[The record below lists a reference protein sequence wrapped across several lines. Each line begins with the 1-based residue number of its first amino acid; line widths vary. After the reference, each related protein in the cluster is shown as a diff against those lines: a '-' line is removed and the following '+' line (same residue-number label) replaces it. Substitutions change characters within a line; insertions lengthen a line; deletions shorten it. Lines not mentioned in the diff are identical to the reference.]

1 MNKSKLTSSALIL
14 YLVTLLVAI
23 YIIVLYVVLDPT
35 KYSFMEAKMN
45 INQISFSLWKS
56 LFYTHIMIGFVSLAL
71 GTIQFTK
78 NAQGSGNNH
87 KILGIIYTTSIFINA
102 LIVPYLAYYA
112 TGGLPSSIAFLTLD
126 TFWIVT
132 TWVGVWRIA
141 QGKSNLHREWM
152 QRSYAL
158 TLVFVTF
165 RLLLSLLSLL
175 LPENLE
181 LANLI
186 SIVMAMVVNLIVVEM
201 YIHKKRKNSIVHP
214 VLTA

>member
-1 MNKSKLTSSALIL
+1 MNNSKLTSSAFIL
-14 YLVTLLVAI
+14 YLITLLVAV
-23 YIIVLYVVLDPT
+23 YIIVLYVVMDPT

-56 LFYTHIMIGFVSLAL
+56 IFYAHIIIGFASLAL

-78 NAQGSGNNH
+78 DPQGSGNNH
-87 KILGIIYTTSIFINA
+87 KIIGMIYTTSIFINA

-126 TFWIVT
+126 TLWLVT
-132 TWVGVWRIA
+132 TWVGVWRMA
-141 QGKSNLHREWM
+141 QGKSHLHREWM

-175 LPENLE
+175 MPENVE
-181 LANLI
+181 LAYPI
-186 SIVMAMVVNLIVVEM
+186 SIVTAMVVNLIVVEL
-201 YIHKKRKNSIVHP
+201 YIHKNRKNSIAHP